1 MSDGRLPVRRRWLGW
16 TIGAALTLLVLS
28 IGWVTVRGIG
38 AVTDL
43 QQVATI
49 SSQLKT
55 AVGEGDLER
64 AETLAKRISHHAGS
78 AHDLTSD
85 PIWQAYGAVPW
96 LGPNFTAVGEV
107 AAIADDISSNAVA
120 PLLSAAGDLNLSNLG
135 FSNSTI
141 DLAPFGKIEPSL
153 ADAATTM
160 SAAEDRARQI
170 DADATLPPLADA
182 IRELRSTVT
191 QATTLVGALHG
202 ASALLPSML
211 GATEPRNYVIAMQ
224 NNAEVRSSGGIIGA
238 IALVHAENG
247 HVSLSQQASTAD
259 FPSLD
264 TALPL
269 SESTTALFED
279 RPGRYLQNITSIPD
293 FTDAAPLVATRW
305 QNRFG
310 TPVDGVIA
318 VDAVMTKN
326 LLAATGPL
334 AFGPFTADE
343 DNVVG
348 LLLSEIY
355 SAVPDPTMQDQV
367 FAQAAS
373 AVFGA
378 AMSGAEPQKLVT
390 ALAQSSAEGRIR
402 IWSAHEDEQAII
414 AGSTLSGA
422 LPADTA
428 SATYVGALFNDTT
441 GGKMDYYMDAEIAT
455 SIGVCQGEPTTQVTV
470 TWTNDAPADAAT
482 SLPAYV
488 TASGWYGVPPG
499 SVRTLVAVYGP
510 EGATASHI
518 DRDGES
524 DAVQTTML
532 GDRYAVQHD
541 VTLAP
546 GESTTITVEFRGAGA
561 GERLTEVAHTPL
573 VNDPKIRRTDLHC
586 AP

>member
-1 MSDGRLPVRRRWLGW
+1 L
-16 TIGAALTLLVLS
+16 
-28 IGWVTVRGIG
+28 
-38 AVTDL
+38 
-43 QQVATI
+43 
-49 SSQLKT
+49 
-55 AVGEGDLER
+55 
-64 AETLAKRISHHAGS
+64 
-78 AHDLTSD
+78 
-85 PIWQAYGAVPW
+85 
-96 LGPNFTAVGEV
+96 
-107 AAIADDISSNAVA
+107 
-120 PLLSAAGDLNLSNLG
+120 
-135 FSNSTI
+135 
-141 DLAPFGKIEPSL
+141 
-153 ADAATTM
+153 
-160 SAAEDRARQI
+160 
-170 DADATLPPLADA
+170 
-182 IRELRSTVT
+182 
-191 QATTLVGALHG
+191 
-202 ASALLPSML
+202 
-211 GATEPRNYVIAMQ
+211 
-224 NNAEVRSSGGIIGA
+224 RSSGGIIGA
-238 IALVHAENG
+238 IALLHAEG
-247 HVSLSQQASTAD
+247 GRISLVQQASTMD
-259 FPSLD
+259 FPPLD
-264 TALPL
+264 EALPL

-293 FTDAAPLVATRW
+293 FTDAAPLVSTRW

-422 LPADTA
+422 LPSDTA